1 MIEFVFVFDLMFKLQ
16 IALLQSYHAHWYV
29 LTWIAVV
36 QEIYAVLMVFL
47 GDIGFVLREGGN
59 PSVSACNF
67 LMKVRYLSGYLWE
80 KYKLQ
85 CMILFFPL
93 VL

>member
-1 MIEFVFVFDLMFKLQ
+1 MIEFVYVFDLMFKLQ

-47 GDIGFVLREGGN
+47 GDMVLCFAKA
-59 PSVSACNF
+59 VI
-67 LMKVRYLSGYLWE
+67 
-80 KYKLQ
+80 LQ
-85 CMILFFPL
+85 SQRITY
-93 VL
+93 

>member
-59 PSVSACNF
+59 PSVSAWRF
-67 LMKVRYLSGYLWE
+67 DTYLAICE
-80 KYKLQ
+80 KSTS
-85 CMILFFPL
+85 CSVWFCFSP
-93 VL
+93 